1 MKNTK
6 YTLLDTRQ
14 KIRTPEELFALVQR
28 RQAAG
33 ERAVFTNG
41 CFDLLHLGHVRYLQ
55 DARSLG
61 DFLVLGLNSDESTR
75 HLKGPGRPLVPELER
90 AEILAALTSLDYI
103 TIFSEPTAN
112 ALVELLQPAIYVK
125 GGDYANTQGA
135 LGAQGTNGSQEPDFS
150 RLPEAAIVQAYGGQV
165 RLIPYLPH
173 HSTSELI
180 AKVKALP

>member
-1 MKNTK
+1 MKNTH
-6 YTLLDTRQ
+6 YTLIDGRQ
-14 KIRTPEELFALVQR
+14 KIRTPEELFAILQR

-75 HLKGPGRPLVPELER
+75 LLKGPGRPLVPELER

-112 ALVELLQPAIYVK
+112 ALVDLLRPAIYVK
-125 GGDYANTQGA
+125 GGDYAMTQAGGA
-135 LGAQGTNGSQEPDFS
+135 TTPDVS
-150 RLPEAAIVQAYGGQV
+150 RLPEAAVVHAYGGEV